1 LLLVVVLVGSTP
13 TNIPCNAPLQKS
25 TNNLFLWLNDYVP
38 LRIKH
43 KGKGKLHKLPWNY
56 QLSVSSLRT
65 CIEHWE
71 NGVSWIDVSSQV
83 ITHHIVP
90 FCSLEPVDFSHK
102 HMRDKFNKL
111 KYVMK
116 VLEKVIPVNTTLRSS
131 YEDFIVPFLIKVALS
146 QSRKYKNVKI
156 REIKPTSW
164 YSYFHKYEKLNS
176 ISRPNVSLI
185 NSSSTLTTT
194 AITVNP
200 ISTTTT
206 VNQGSNTSNRL
217 QYNQFNTQQSI

>member
-1 LLLVVVLVGSTP
+1 
-13 TNIPCNAPLQKS
+13 
-25 TNNLFLWLNDYVP
+25 
-38 LRIKH
+38 
-43 KGKGKLHKLPWNY
+43 
-56 QLSVSSLRT
+56 
-65 CIEHWE
+65 
-71 NGVSWIDVSSQV
+71 
-83 ITHHIVP
+83 
-90 FCSLEPVDFSHK
+90 
-102 HMRDKFNKL
+102 MRDKFNKL

-185 NSSSTLTTT
+185 NSSTT
-194 AITVNP
+194 TVNP

-217 QYNQFNTQQSI
+217 DGFRVGLNAARAAMGDSPLQYNQFNTQQSI

>member
-1 LLLVVVLVGSTP
+1 
-13 TNIPCNAPLQKS
+13 
-25 TNNLFLWLNDYVP
+25 
-38 LRIKH
+38 
-43 KGKGKLHKLPWNY
+43 
-56 QLSVSSLRT
+56 
-65 CIEHWE
+65 
-71 NGVSWIDVSSQV
+71 
-83 ITHHIVP
+83 
-90 FCSLEPVDFSHK
+90 
-102 HMRDKFNKL
+102 
-111 KYVMK
+111 MK

-194 AITVNP
+194 ATTVNP

-217 QYNQFNTQQSI
+217 DGFRVGLNAARAAMGDSPLEYNQFNTQQSI

>member
-1 LLLVVVLVGSTP
+1 
-13 TNIPCNAPLQKS
+13 
-25 TNNLFLWLNDYVP
+25 
-38 LRIKH
+38 
-43 KGKGKLHKLPWNY
+43 
-56 QLSVSSLRT
+56 
-65 CIEHWE
+65 
-71 NGVSWIDVSSQV
+71 
-83 ITHHIVP
+83 
-90 FCSLEPVDFSHK
+90 
-102 HMRDKFNKL
+102 MRDKFNKL

-185 NSSSTLTTT
+185 NSSAT
-194 AITVNP
+194 TVNP

-217 QYNQFNTQQSI
+217 DGFRVGLNAARAAMGDSPLQYNQFNTQQSI

>member
-1 LLLVVVLVGSTP
+1 
-13 TNIPCNAPLQKS
+13 
-25 TNNLFLWLNDYVP
+25 
-38 LRIKH
+38 
-43 KGKGKLHKLPWNY
+43 
-56 QLSVSSLRT
+56 
-65 CIEHWE
+65 
-71 NGVSWIDVSSQV
+71 
-83 ITHHIVP
+83 
-90 FCSLEPVDFSHK
+90 
-102 HMRDKFNKL
+102 MRDKFNKL

-185 NSSSTLTTT
+185 NSSAT
-194 AITVNP
+194 TVNP

-217 QYNQFNTQQSI
+217 DGFRVGLNAARAAMGDSPLQYNQFNTQ

>member
-1 LLLVVVLVGSTP
+1 MGQSTKKKRRRQNVYEGGQSNARKEMIMKKLRALKERRDNTRHSKQQKNAMDSFFGYINNTGRFKNVV
-13 TNIPCNAPLQKS
+13 
-25 TNNLFLWLNDYVP
+25 DDE
-38 LRIKH
+38 
-43 KGKGKLHKLPWNY
+43 GKRHY
-56 QLSVSSLRT
+56 
-65 CIEHWE
+65 EHVTAE
-71 NGVSWIDVSSQV
+71 
-83 ITHHIVP
+83 
-90 FCSLEPVDFSHK
+90 
-102 HMRDKFNKL
+102 M
-111 KYVMK
+111 
-116 VLEKVIPVNTTLRSS
+116 
-131 YEDFIVPFLIKVALS
+131 FLIKVALS

-194 AITVNP
+194 ATTVNP

-217 QYNQFNTQQSI
+217 DGFRVGLNAARAAMGDSPLEYNQFNTQQSI